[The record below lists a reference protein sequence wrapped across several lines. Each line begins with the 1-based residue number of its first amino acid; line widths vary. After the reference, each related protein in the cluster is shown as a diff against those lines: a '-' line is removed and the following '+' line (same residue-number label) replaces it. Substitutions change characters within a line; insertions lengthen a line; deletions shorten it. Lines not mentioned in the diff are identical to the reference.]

1 MAEEGKGKIEKFNG
15 MKFQWWKMQVEDYL
29 YQKDLY
35 LPLVGEKPEA
45 MNASEWAIL
54 DRKALATV
62 RLSLTPQVV
71 FNISKEK
78 TIAAVMKALEKL
90 YEKPSASNKVFL
102 MKKLFNM
109 KMSENSSVVDHLN
122 DFNGVT
128 NKLESVVINFDDEI
142 RALLFMC
149 SLPDSW
155 NNLVTTVSNST
166 ISGTL
171 TLNDV
176 VSSVMN
182 DEMRRKTIGDG
193 ISSST
198 ALSVESRG
206 RQNNK
211 QNNRGRSPTRGR
223 SKSRGKSKSKGRTIV
238 CWNCNKEGHE
248 KNDCTEPKKK
258 NGAGGRQGDDEGA
271 NMVSSN
277 KRAYDD
283 LCLSATVDDNF
294 KVWYVDSGASIHCT
308 PHRDC
313 FSDYVHGDYEH
324 VTVGNGYRCN
334 IVGKGKVKIKLSNGG
349 TLILTDVRHIPELQK
364 NLISVSGLD
373 REGYFVAFGEKQWKV
388 TKGSMVVARGER
400 VGTLY
405 TLSGTHNHSIS
416 LTFTENQRTTLWH
429 HRLGHLSES
438 GMKILHSKNALPGMK
453 NIQLDF
459 CEGCVY
465 GKQKRVSF
473 WKDGKERK
481 TKRLELV
488 HTDVCGPTTVKSLGD
503 DASRKTWIYAIK
515 QKSDVY
521 HTFKKWKALVE
532 NEIGNKVKYLKSDN
546 GGEYRDGG
554 FQEYCS
560 NNGIRL
566 IRTVKRTPQENGLAE
581 RMNRTIMERA
591 RSPAS
596 ALNGG
601 IPKEEWSGKPVNYS
615 FLRVFGCIAYAH
627 IDKEE
632 KKKLDSKSQ
641 KCVFIGY
648 GGDEY
653 GYRLWDYEHNKI
665 IRSRDVIFNESRLYK
680 HRLQEHVIE
689 REDKE
694 YMELDEPEDGRIP
707 RIESPEVLD
716 ETTDTEIGA
725 GDQQQ
730 VPETLNLRRSSRF
743 WSQMKFDDL
752 PVSHQQ
758 RHYSITCKG
767 RNINFV
773 TLQLKYRV
781 NKAKKRI

>member
-15 MKFQWWKMQVEDYL
+15 MNFQWWRMQVEDYL

-54 DRKALATV
+54 DRKALAT
-62 RLSLTPQVV
+62 
-71 FNISKEK
+71 
-78 TIAAVMKALEKL
+78 
-90 YEKPSASNKVFL
+90 
-102 MKKLFNM
+102 
-109 KMSENSSVVDHLN
+109 
-122 DFNGVT
+122 
-128 NKLESVVINFDDEI
+128 
-142 RALLFMC
+142 
-149 SLPDSW
+149 
-155 NNLVTTVSNST
+155 
-166 ISGTL
+166 
-171 TLNDV
+171 
-176 VSSVMN
+176 
-182 DEMRRKTIGDG
+182 TIGDG

-223 SKSRGKSKSKGRTIV
+223 SRSRGKSKSKRKTIV
-238 CWNCNKEGHE
+238 CWNCNKEGHM

-258 NGAGGRQGDDEGA
+258 KGAGGRQSDDEGA

-277 KRAYDD
+277 ERTYDD
-283 LCLSATVDDNF
+283 LCLSATVDDNS

-308 PHRDC
+308 PYRDC
-313 FSDYVHGDYEH
+313 FCDYVHGDYGH
-324 VTVGNGYRCN
+324 VTVGNGYRCS

-349 TLILTDVRHIPELQK
+349 TLVLKDVRHIPELQK

-388 TKGSMVVARGER
+388 IKGSMVVARGER

-416 LTFTENQRTTLWH
+416 LAFTENQKTTLWH

-473 WKDGKERK
+473 RRDGKEK
-481 TKRLELV
+481 KIERLELV
-488 HTDVCGPTTVKSLGD
+488 HTDVCGPTTVKSFGGNFYFVSFID

-532 NEIGNKVKYLKSDN
+532 NETGNKVKCLKSDN
-546 GGEYRDGG
+546 GGEYRNGG

-591 RSPAS
+591 RCMRIHADLPLQFWAAAVDTAVYLINRSPAS
-596 ALNGG
+596 ALHGG
-601 IPKEEWSGKPVNYS
+601 IPEEEWLGKPVNYS
-615 FLRVFGCIAYAH
+615 FLKVFGCIAYAH

-632 KKKLDSKSQ
+632 RKKLDSKSQ

-665 IRSRDVIFNESRLYK
+665 IRSRDVIFDESRLYK
-680 HRLQEHVIE
+680 HRLQEHGIE
-689 REDKE
+689 KENKE
-694 YMELDEPEDGRIP
+694 YMELDEPEDGQVP
-707 RIESPEVLD
+707 RIENPAVLD
-716 ETTDTEIGA
+716 ETTDTEIRA

-730 VPETLNLRRSSRF
+730 MPETLNLRRSSRSAIHLAKNSAF
-743 WSQMKFDDL
+743 HSRTKHIQLRYHFIRSLLEDGQLNLEKIEGNKNPADMLTKVVDRQKL
-752 PVSHQQ
+752 SLC
-758 RHYSITCKG
+758 S
-767 RNINFV
+767 
-773 TLQLKYRV
+773 TLISLR
-781 NKAKKRI
+781 

>member
-1 MAEEGKGKIEKFNG
+1 
-15 MKFQWWKMQVEDYL
+15 
-29 YQKDLY
+29 
-35 LPLVGEKPEA
+35 
-45 MNASEWAIL
+45 
-54 DRKALATV
+54 
-62 RLSLTPQVV
+62 
-71 FNISKEK
+71 
-78 TIAAVMKALEKL
+78 
-90 YEKPSASNKVFL
+90 
-102 MKKLFNM
+102 
-109 KMSENSSVVDHLN
+109 
-122 DFNGVT
+122 
-128 NKLESVVINFDDEI
+128 
-142 RALLFMC
+142 
-149 SLPDSW
+149 
-155 NNLVTTVSNST
+155 
-166 ISGTL
+166 
-171 TLNDV
+171 
-176 VSSVMN
+176 
-182 DEMRRKTIGDG
+182 MRRKTIGDG

-223 SKSRGKSKSKGRTIV
+223 SRSRGKSKSKRKTIV
-238 CWNCNKEGHE
+238 CWNCNKEGHM

-258 NGAGGRQGDDEGA
+258 KGAGGRQSDDEGA

-277 KRAYDD
+277 ERTYDD
-283 LCLSATVDDNF
+283 LCLSATVDDNS

-308 PHRDC
+308 PYRDC
-313 FSDYVHGDYEH
+313 FCDYVHGDYGH
-324 VTVGNGYRCN
+324 VTVGNGYRCS

-349 TLILTDVRHIPELQK
+349 TLVLKDVRHIPELQK

-388 TKGSMVVARGER
+388 IKGSMVVARGER

-416 LTFTENQRTTLWH
+416 LAFTENQKTTLWH

-473 WKDGKERK
+473 RRDGKEK
-481 TKRLELV
+481 KIERLELV
-488 HTDVCGPTTVKSLGD
+488 HTDVCGPTTVKSFGGNFYFVSFID

-532 NEIGNKVKYLKSDN
+532 NETGNKVKCLKSDN
-546 GGEYRDGG
+546 GGEYRNGG

-591 RSPAS
+591 RCMRIHADLPLQFWAAAVDTAVYLINRSPAS
-596 ALNGG
+596 ALHGG
-601 IPKEEWSGKPVNYS
+601 IPEEEWLGKPVNYS
-615 FLRVFGCIAYAH
+615 FLKVFGCIAYAH

-632 KKKLDSKSQ
+632 RKKLDSKSQ

-653 GYRLWDYEHNKI
+653 GYRLWDYKHNKI
-665 IRSRDVIFNESRLYK
+665 IRSRDVIFDESRLYK
-680 HRLQEHVIE
+680 HRLQEHGIE
-689 REDKE
+689 KENKE
-694 YMELDEPEDGRIP
+694 YMELDEPEDGQVP
-707 RIESPEVLD
+707 RIENPAVLD
-716 ETTDTEIGA
+716 ETTDTEIRA

-730 VPETLNLRRSSRF
+730 MPETLNLRRSSR
-743 WSQMKFDDL
+743 L
-752 PVSHQQ
+752 L
-758 RHYSITCKG
+758 R
-767 RNINFV
+767 FV
-773 TLQLKYRV
+773 TTPTCAPPSPCRAGSLELIQKDPKVRVRDNETLMALLFKLDSVRGTREKRKGIIKKAIALQVLSRY
-781 NKAKKRI
+781 

>member
-1 MAEEGKGKIEKFNG
+1 MARGRSTDHAGSINKGRSRSQSKTRKLKCYHCHKEGHYRNDCPERKWKKKDNSKTADVRVAEDNSDGADVLSVTISSSDGGWNLDTGCSYHMCPNRDWFATYRSFDGGKVLMGNDVACKVVGIAMAEEGKGKIEKFNG
-15 MKFQWWKMQVEDYL
+15 MNFQWWKIQVEDYL

-62 RLSLTPQVV
+62 RLSLTPQVA

-78 TIAAVMKALEKL
+78 TIAAVMKALKKL
-90 YEKPSASNKVFL
+90 YEKPSVSNK
-102 MKKLFNM
+102 
-109 KMSENSSVVDHLN
+109 
-122 DFNGVT
+122 
-128 NKLESVVINFDDEI
+128 
-142 RALLFMC
+142 ALLFMC

-155 NNLVTTVSNST
+155 NNLVTIVSNST

-182 DEMRRKTIGDG
+182 DEMRIKTIGDG

-238 CWNCNKEGHE
+238 CWNRNKEGHK

-258 NGAGGRQGDDEGA
+258 KGAGGRQGDDEGA

-277 KRAYDD
+277 ERTYDD
-283 LCLSATVDDNF
+283 LCLSATVDDNS

-313 FSDYVHGDYEH
+313 FSDYVNGDYGH
-324 VTVGNGYRCN
+324 VTVGNGYRCS

-349 TLILTDVRHIPELQK
+349 TLILNDVRHIPELQK

-416 LTFTENQRTTLWH
+416 LAFTENQRTTLWH

-453 NIQLDF
+453 NIQLDL

-465 GKQKRVSF
+465 GKQKRVCF
-473 WKDGKERK
+473 RRDGKERK
-481 TKRLELV
+481 TERLELV
-488 HTDVCGPTTVKSLGD
+488 HTDVCGPTTVKSLG
-503 DASRKTWIYAIK
+503 
-515 QKSDVY
+515 
-521 HTFKKWKALVE
+521 
-532 NEIGNKVKYLKSDN
+532 
-546 GGEYRDGG
+546 
-554 FQEYCS
+554 
-560 NNGIRL
+560 
-566 IRTVKRTPQENGLAE
+566 
-581 RMNRTIMERA
+581 
-591 RSPAS
+591 
-596 ALNGG
+596 
-601 IPKEEWSGKPVNYS
+601 
-615 FLRVFGCIAYAH
+615 
-627 IDKEE
+627 
-632 KKKLDSKSQ
+632 
-641 KCVFIGY
+641 
-648 GGDEY
+648 
-653 GYRLWDYEHNKI
+653 
-665 IRSRDVIFNESRLYK
+665 
-680 HRLQEHVIE
+680 
-689 REDKE
+689 EDKE

-716 ETTDTEIGA
+716 ETTDSEIGA

-730 VPETLNLRRSSRF
+730 GPETLNLRRSSRLEVRALD
-743 WSQMKFDDL
+743 SLPIIPTDEDDG
-752 PVSHQQ
+752 SHSTEENEEPQEQQ
-758 RHYSITCKG
+758 YNIA
-767 RNINFV
+767 RNIPRREIRPP
-773 TLQLKYRV
+773 QKYGYADMV
-781 NKAKKRI
+781 AYALSVA

>member
-1 MAEEGKGKIEKFNG
+1 
-15 MKFQWWKMQVEDYL
+15 
-29 YQKDLY
+29 
-35 LPLVGEKPEA
+35 
-45 MNASEWAIL
+45 
-54 DRKALATV
+54 
-62 RLSLTPQVV
+62 
-71 FNISKEK
+71 
-78 TIAAVMKALEKL
+78 
-90 YEKPSASNKVFL
+90 
-102 MKKLFNM
+102 
-109 KMSENSSVVDHLN
+109 
-122 DFNGVT
+122 
-128 NKLESVVINFDDEI
+128 
-142 RALLFMC
+142 
-149 SLPDSW
+149 
-155 NNLVTTVSNST
+155 
-166 ISGTL
+166 
-171 TLNDV
+171 
-176 VSSVMN
+176 
-182 DEMRRKTIGDG
+182 MRRKTIGDG

-223 SKSRGKSKSKGRTIV
+223 SRSRGKSKSKRKTIV
-238 CWNCNKEGHE
+238 CWNCNKEGHM

-258 NGAGGRQGDDEGA
+258 KGAGGRQSDDEGA

-277 KRAYDD
+277 ERTYDD
-283 LCLSATVDDNF
+283 LCLSATVDDNS

-308 PHRDC
+308 PYRDC
-313 FSDYVHGDYEH
+313 FCDYVHGDYGH
-324 VTVGNGYRCN
+324 VTVGNGYRCS

-349 TLILTDVRHIPELQK
+349 TLVLKDVRHIPELQK

-388 TKGSMVVARGER
+388 IKGSMVVARGER

-416 LTFTENQRTTLWH
+416 LAFTENQKTTLWH

-473 WKDGKERK
+473 RRDGKEK
-481 TKRLELV
+481 KIERLELV
-488 HTDVCGPTTVKSLGD
+488 HTDVCGPTTVKSFGD

-532 NEIGNKVKYLKSDN
+532 NETGNKVKCLKSDN
-546 GGEYRDGG
+546 GGEYRNGG

-591 RSPAS
+591 RCMRIHADLPLQFWAAAVDTAVYLINRSPAS
-596 ALNGG
+596 ALHGG
-601 IPKEEWSGKPVNYS
+601 IPEEEWLGKPVNYS
-615 FLRVFGCIAYAH
+615 FLKVFGCIAYAH

-632 KKKLDSKSQ
+632 RKKLDSKSQ

-665 IRSRDVIFNESRLYK
+665 IRSRDVIFDESRLYK
-680 HRLQEHVIE
+680 HRLQEHGIE
-689 REDKE
+689 KENKE
-694 YMELDEPEDGRIP
+694 YMELDEPEDGQVP
-707 RIESPEVLD
+707 RIENPAVLD
-716 ETTDTEIGA
+716 ETTDTEIRA

-730 VPETLNLRRSSRF
+730 MPETLNLRRSSRLRYHF
-743 WSQMKFDDL
+743 IRSLLEDGQLNLEKIEGNKNPADMLTKVVDRQKL
-752 PVSHQQ
+752 SLC
-758 RHYSITCKG
+758 S
-767 RNINFV
+767 
-773 TLQLKYRV
+773 TLISLR
-781 NKAKKRI
+781 